1 MNIYHI
7 LNGDCLAE
15 SFPKNLIGEI
25 IIWREALVDG
35 PLSEENFF
43 KVREAYIS
51 TFTEDSDYEKKVISE
66 FTKIKNIED
75 GSQVYFWF
83 EDDLFCQV
91 NFWFLIS
98 FLKQKSVSKFRVF
111 PRNQRKGFAFS
122 DEEELLSLKDEAQLI
137 SDSEIDTIITLWQ
150 DYQRNALKKEYP
162 TSQIVRNLPE
172 ILIAQENRFNGVLTG
187 YLKELLHSDSEFKTI
202 IKKFQKNY
210 PIYGFGDLQLKNL
223 LKDL

>member
-1 MNIYHI
+1 M
-7 LNGDCLAE
+7 
-15 SFPKNLIGEI
+15 
-25 IIWREALVDG
+25 VDG

-51 TFTEDSDYEKKVISE
+51 TFTEDTDYEKKVISE
-66 FTKIKNIED
+66 FKKIENIED
-75 GSQVYFWF
+75 GSQVNFWF

-98 FLKQKSVSKFRVF
+98 SLKQKSVSKYRVF
-111 PRNQRKGFAFS
+111 PKDQLKVFAFS
-122 DEEELLSLKDEAQLI
+122 DEQELLSLKDEAQLI
-137 SDSEIDTIITLWQ
+137 SDSETDTIITLWQ
-150 DYQRNALKKEYP
+150 DYQGNTLKKEYP
-162 TSQIVRNLPE
+162 TSQILRNLPE
-172 ILIAQENRFNGVLTG
+172 ILIAQENRFNGVLRA

-202 IKKFQKNY
+202 FKKFQKDY